1 MFIELH
7 HENPETRILKK
18 ISEDLKNGEVYI
30 FPTDTVYAILAD
42 SNSKSGVE
50 KIYKLKEMNKHKP
63 LTVLCRDISTAS
75 EFIEQLPNEAYR
87 LMKKITPGPYT
98 FVFKSN
104 KNLPKYSIINQK
116 TKTIGIRFP
125 SHIYLSELLKIH
137 DSLITTT
144 SVVLQDEFLTNI
156 SEIQKEFESKVKGI
170 VNGGNLKN
178 ELSTILDFTNEELVI
193 ERIGKGYEI
202 LEPLI

>member
-1 MFIELH
+1 MLIELH
-7 HENPETRILKK
+7 QTNPEIRILKK

-30 FPTDTVYAILAD
+30 FPTDTVYALIAD
-42 SNSKSGVE
+42 SNSKKGIE
-50 KIYKLKEMNKHKP
+50 KIFHLKEMNKNKP
-63 LTVLCRDISTAS
+63 LTVLCKDISTAS

-104 KNLPKYSIINQK
+104 KNLPKYSIVNQK

-125 SHIYLSELLKIH
+125 ISIYLSELLKIH

-144 SVVLQDEFLTNI
+144 SVVLEDEFLTNI
-156 SEIQKEFESKVKGI
+156 SDIEKEFDSKVKGI
-170 VNGGNLKN
+170 INGGNLKN
-178 ELSTILDFTNEELVI
+178 ELSTILNFTDEEMVI
-193 ERIGKGYEI
+193 ERIGKGYEE
-202 LEPLI
+202 LKELI